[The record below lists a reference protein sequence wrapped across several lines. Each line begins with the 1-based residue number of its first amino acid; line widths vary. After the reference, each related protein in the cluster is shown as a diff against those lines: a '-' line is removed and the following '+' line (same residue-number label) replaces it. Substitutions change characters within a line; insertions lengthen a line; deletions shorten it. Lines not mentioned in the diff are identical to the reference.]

1 MEILLQ
7 HDWRGNVRELES
19 ALKRAF
25 VFANAEQRTVIQLA
39 DLPEEVVK
47 EKRLH
52 YEELVLDAL
61 RQKKFS
67 HSAFSE
73 IATELEVNRTL
84 ISENFRGLS
93 FKLLVK
99 NNFDVEKT
107 IGELA
112 GTDEEKVTEKVRT
125 KLDTFLSNISEDAA
139 KTGSND
145 FGVVKQKLQSK
156 YKNLPKKFHPYLDE
170 VIKHYLS

>member
-1 MEILLQ
+1 
-7 HDWRGNVRELES
+7 
-19 ALKRAF
+19 
-25 VFANAEQRTVIQLA
+25 
-39 DLPEEVVK
+39 
-47 EKRLH
+47 
-52 YEELVLDAL
+52 VLDAL

-99 NNFDVEKT
+99 NNFDVTET
-107 IGELA
+107 INDVA
-112 GTDEEKVTEKVRT
+112 ATDDEKVLEKVKA
-125 KLDTFLSNISEDAA
+125 KLDTFLSNIREDAV
-139 KTGSND
+139 KTGSNN
-145 FGVVKQKLQSK
+145 FEAVKQKLQSK